1 MSSKVVSRYS
11 KQETLFNIG
20 LSLALIF
27 FSFNRQSIYFVGAIA
42 IIYLNIIIFVN
53 SIWIQ
58 ENIEKTIIMRLN
70 LRNKIIK
77 PKIFLWGFLMYC
89 PTFFTFSIVFS
100 VQSLFFI
107 NIVILVAYQLTDF
120 ILLYLNKKSMVYF
133 LTFTVAF
140 ILNTVSYLSYL
151 SSVFGN

>member
-1 MSSKVVSRYS
+1 MSSKAVSRYS

-58 ENIEKTIIMRLN
+58 ENIEKTIIMTLN
-70 LRNKIIK
+70 LRKKIIK

-89 PTFFTFSIVFS
+89 PTFFTFSVVFS
-100 VQSLFFI
+100 SHSLFLI
-107 NIVILVAYQLTDF
+107 NIVILVIYQF
-120 ILLYLNKKSMVYF
+120 IDVVLLYINKKGIVYF
-133 LTFTVAF
+133 LTFTIAF
-140 ILNTVSYLSYL
+140 ILNVVSFLSYL
-151 SSVFGN
+151 TSVFGK

>member
-1 MSSKVVSRYS
+1 MLSKAVSRYS
-11 KQETLFNIG
+11 KQETLFNMG

-58 ENIEKTIIMRLN
+58 ENIEKTIIMTLN

-89 PTFFTFSIVFS
+89 PTLFTFSVVFS
-100 VQSLFFI
+100 MQSLFFI

-120 ILLYLNKKSMVYF
+120 VLLYLNKKSIVYF

-140 ILNTVSYLSYL
+140 ILNTVSFLSYL
-151 SSVFGN
+151 ASVFGK